1 MKEGQ
6 CQSYQLASQ
15 SLCSDLLLYS
25 RFQGARHEGENVME
39 YRTVGEGVQEK
50 ESEDERESEED
61 DSFYGDA
68 YNLEEKEDVGLVKGE
83 EEGGVVHLVHGWIQ
97 QNQPEKVSD

>member
-1 MKEGQ
+1 
-6 CQSYQLASQ
+6 
-15 SLCSDLLLYS
+15 
-25 RFQGARHEGENVME
+25 ME

>member
-1 MKEGQ
+1 VKEGQ

-15 SLCSDLLLYS
+15 SLCSDLLLHS
-25 RFQGARHEGENVME
+25 RFQGARHEGGNVME
-39 YRTVGEGVQEK
+39 YRTVGEGLKEK
-50 ESEDERESEED
+50 ESEDESEED
-61 DSFYGDA
+61 DDSFNGDA
-68 YNLEEKEDVGLVKGE
+68 YNLEEKEDVGLVKG